1 MVKHLRPRSPDGYGN
16 IYTPHAGSM
25 IIQVQR
31 EGGLAN
37 RTIVLTPRQV
47 SLLRSLWSPAG
58 KLLLALLAATWVFF
72 AIQTARVP
80 LLTARVQ
87 ELEHAATK
95 LDTLQVAL
103 SRLHQRYDQVRLLLG
118 HTPGTAGVLPAPGP
132 STSPAPAP
140 ATAPA
145 PGSSGTPGPDGSR

>member
-47 SLLRSLWSPAG
+47 AILRTLWSPAG
-58 KLLLALLAATWVFF
+58 KLLIALIVATWVFF
-72 AIQTARVP
+72 AIQSARVP

-87 ELEHAATK
+87 ELEHAASK

-103 SRLHQRYDQVRLLLG
+103 SRLHQRYDQVRSLLG
-118 HTPGTAGVLPAPGP
+118 HAPG
-132 STSPAPAP
+132 TSPAPPVAAAPTTSPPAP
-140 ATAPA
+140 ARAA
-145 PGSSGTPGPDGSR
+145 PGSPGADAVR